1 MRSNINNKNA
11 IGLENEEFSNEEFS
25 NEDID
30 LLEQINISRI
40 KELTKQ
46 KIHNEEKHIHP
57 TLHKNLLKAASIVIS
72 ILCISSASVYAA
84 SNTEIRQSISEM
96 LGISQTEILTVG
108 DSVNGKD
115 YKLSVLEITSDSHIG
130 WVTISVE
137 AISDKAK
144 ETFHSDNLLRKF
156 SSIGSMGHS
165 ARELE
170 ELREASVKYYSYS
183 FTAYQDYHYKDGL
196 TFQMDGIKNKIKIP
210 IPQTIPLHE
219 KVIYALATEIH
230 SVTYDKMEYSELG
243 FMLYGTTENVDVS
256 DQNQDIIIELL
267 DGTIIDFYHGYQP
280 LSIEKQD
287 NINTDTNIDD
297 DNANNI
303 TSQTDSNGYV
313 SSSNS
318 TSYEDHNTSVSE
330 IDEEWYSG
338 SGIGGNDGTGN
349 ITNIFQFS
357 KKMDWTKVKS
367 ITINDTVIPMQ

>member
-1 MRSNINNKNA
+1 MRSNMNNKNI
-11 IGLENEEFSNEEFS
+11 IGFENEEFSK
-25 NEDID
+25 EDLD
-30 LLEQINISRI
+30 LLEQINIGRI

-46 KIHNEEKHIHP
+46 KIHNEEKHIHSAF
-57 TLHKNLLKAASIVIS
+57 HKNLLKTASIVIG

-108 DSVNGKD
+108 DSVKGKD

-137 AISDKAK
+137 AISEKAK

-156 SSIGSMGHS
+156 ASIGSMGHS
-165 ARELE
+165 TRELE

-183 FTAYQDYHYKDGL
+183 FTAFKDYHYEDGL

-219 KVIYALATEIH
+219 KAIYAPATDIH
-230 SVTYDKMEYSELG
+230 SVTYDNMEYSELG
-243 FMLYGTTENVDVS
+243 FVLYGTTENVDVS

-267 DGTIIDFYHGYQP
+267 DGTIIDFYHEYQP
-280 LSIEKQD
+280 VSIEKKD
-287 NINTDTNIDD
+287 NTNFNTNININD

-313 SSSNS
+313 SSSSS
-318 TSYEDHNTSVSE
+318 TSYEEHNTSVSE